1 MLGHEAAVVL
11 VYWINKTKDFS
22 ESLPAHALNNFFFR
36 EICAHRTFFLHVLYI
51 FCADYT
57 CENYFWLWLCVPIL
71 FQCNILLAGSIF
83 FQNYSTPPPSNV
95 KWRTTYIIC
104 STKRSGGGGGGARVA
119 GMQALYPSKLKFKI
133 ILSLSLS
140 LPSLKH
146 DDFILV

>member
-1 MLGHEAAVVL
+1 MD
-11 VYWINKTKDFS
+11 KTKDFS

-36 EICAHRTFFLHVLYI
+36 EICAHRTFFLHVLRT

-57 CENYFWLWLCVPIL
+57 CEKLSLTVVVRTDFVSVQFCLQDLYFSKIIQPLPPQMSNGAPLIL
-71 FQCNILLAGSIF
+71 FALKG
-83 FQNYSTPPPSNV
+83 V
-95 KWRTTYIIC
+95 
-104 STKRSGGGGGGARVA
+104 GGGGGARVA